1 MHSFAPFSNLKIFV
15 KHAEIFADFLN
26 RILQFFRDFPK
37 IQHFSESFRKMLQNR
52 NFPVQRYV
60 CISSRGPL
68 PPLDLELY
76 PRATQNFSQSTLLEG
91 DRALRGHSL
100 LQKGILHMIS

>member
-1 MHSFAPFSNLKIFV
+1 
-15 KHAEIFADFLN
+15 
-26 RILQFFRDFPK
+26 
-37 IQHFSESFRKMLQNR
+37 MLQNR

-76 PRATQNFSQSTLLEG
+76 PRAAQVVGHRQFDHPQARGPRHARVDQTDKRRVFEAEAARPRWIVAFRLL
-91 DRALRGHSL
+91 
-100 LQKGILHMIS
+100 